1 MNPVTLELRDVSV
14 AYGRRAVLHG
24 ITTPVMQGGEVT
36 AVIGPNAVGKSSLFR
51 RIAGLIGGPGE
62 VLIDGRAA
70 AGWEASDW
78 AENPRGRPC
87 HLPQEAAVNAVL
99 TVLESVLLARKSS
112 AGWRVDDSDLDAVT
126 RTLALLEID
135 DLAMR
140 NLGELSGGQKQLVSI
155 AQALVRDPRI
165 LLMDEPTSALDLQ
178 RQVEVLTLIRDLA
191 RSRSLCVLIALHDL
205 NQAVRFT
212 DRVLVLQEGR
222 VAACGEPRTVVTADM
237 LREVYGVEARVETC
251 SDGMPMVLA
260 DRSIRRRRI
269 AVDRLAAE

>member
-1 MNPVTLELRDVSV
+1 MAMNPVTLELRDVSV

-24 ITTPVMQGGEVT
+24 ITTPVMRGGEVT

-51 RIAGLIGGPGE
+51 RIAGLVGGPGE
-62 VLIDGRAA
+62 VLVDGRPAG
-70 AGWEASDW
+70 GWEQGDP
-78 AENPRGRPC
+78 NRPC

-178 RQVEVLTLIRDLA
+178 RQVEVLTLVRDLA
-191 RSRSLCVLIALHDL
+191 RSRGLCVLIALHDL

-212 DRVLVLQEGR
+212 DRVLVLKEGR
-222 VAACGEPRTVVTADM
+222 VAACGEPRTVVTARM

-260 DRSIRRRRI
+260 DRSTRRRRI
-269 AVDRLAAE
+269 ALERLAAE

>member
-1 MNPVTLELRDVSV
+1 MAVTPVTLELRDVSV

-24 ITTPVMQGGEVT
+24 ITTPVMTGGEVT

-62 VLIDGRAA
+62 VLIDGRP
-70 AGWEASDW
+70 AGWEQGDPS
-78 AENPRGRPC
+78 RPC

-178 RQVEVLTLIRDLA
+178 RQVEVLTLVRDLA
-191 RSRSLCVLIALHDL
+191 RSRGLCVLIALHDL

-212 DRVLVLQEGR
+212 DRVLVLKDGR
-222 VAACGEPRTVVTADM
+222 VAACGEPRTVVTAEM
-237 LREVYGVEARVETC
+237 LREVYGIEARIETC

>member
-1 MNPVTLELRDVSV
+1 MAVTPTPVTLELRGVSV
-14 AYGRRAVLHG
+14 AYGSRPVLHG
-24 ITTPVMQGGEVT
+24 ITTPVMTGGEVT

-51 RIAGLIGGPGE
+51 RIAGLIGGAGE
-62 VLIDGRAA
+62 VRIDGRAA
-70 AGWEASDW
+70 TGWAQGD
-78 AENPRGRPC
+78 PTRPC

-99 TVLESVLLARKSS
+99 TVFESVLLARKYT
-112 AGWRVDDSDLDAVT
+112 AGWRVGDADVDAVT

-140 NLGELSGGQKQLVSI
+140 NLGELSGGQKQLASI
-155 AQALVRDPRI
+155 AQALVREPRI

-191 RSRSLCVLIALHDL
+191 RSRDLCVLIALHDL

-212 DRVLVLQEGR
+212 DRVLVLKDGR
-222 VAACGEPRTVVTADM
+222 VAACGEPRAVVTAEM
-237 LREVYGVEARVETC
+237 LRDVYGVEARIETC

-260 DRSIRRRRI
+260 DRSTRRRRI
-269 AVDRLAAE
+269 PLERLAAE